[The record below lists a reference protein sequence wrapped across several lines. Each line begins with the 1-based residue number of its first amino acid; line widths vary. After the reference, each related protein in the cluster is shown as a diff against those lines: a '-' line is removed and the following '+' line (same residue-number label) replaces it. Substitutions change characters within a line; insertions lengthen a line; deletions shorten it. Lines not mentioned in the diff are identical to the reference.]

1 MSNSESVLET
11 KIERIRAMDITIVKQ
26 NETYMKVHCSEVY
39 MELDIQDRFSF
50 EIPNAKYDPRV
61 KFGKWDGIKRLYNRK
76 TKKLYIGLLLEL
88 LNLCEQKGWSYE
100 IDPELLPS
108 NDQIS
113 DEDLSA
119 IINEVIQ
126 PHSDGNPIEPY
137 DYQLEAVKYALN
149 MDRSTLLLATAAG
162 KSLVQYL
169 LVRIY
174 QLMNELKHK
183 TIFICVPSISL
194 VEQMYNDFKDY
205 STFDGSNWHVDK
217 HCQKISSK
225 YTKQINT
232 QIVIT
237 TWQSMCKLP
246 HDLIENAG
254 ACIVDETH
262 TASASVLTGIL
273 ESLHSCQFRH
283 GLTGT
288 LNTVESDQLTIQGLL
303 GPAKRIVS
311 AHDLIQQGRAS
322 DVHVN
327 MLMLNYSQKDK
338 EQYISQIS
346 KAPHK
351 MRYQEEVSYLINHEG
366 RRKFVLDLVHSL
378 DGNTLVLFDRVEE
391 FGKILYE
398 QSKELHDNSFLIV
411 GEIDSQERESIR
423 QSIEQYNDAIIWA
436 SSQTMSTGVSIK
448 KLHNLVIISSSKSK
462 IKILQSI
469 GRLMRL
475 HNSKDKANIID
486 LVDNLTYKDNPNYV
500 LKHAQTRLEYY
511 NQEKFKIKFEE
522 FNIE

>member
-1 MSNSESVLET
+1 
-11 KIERIRAMDITIVKQ
+11 
-26 NETYMKVHCSEVY
+26 
-39 MELDIQDRFSF
+39 
-50 EIPNAKYDPRV
+50 
-61 KFGKWDGIKRLYNRK
+61 
-76 TKKLYIGLLLEL
+76 
-88 LNLCEQKGWSYE
+88 
-100 IDPELLPS
+100 
-108 NDQIS
+108 
-113 DEDLSA
+113 
-119 IINEVIQ
+119 
-126 PHSDGNPIEPY
+126 
-137 DYQLEAVKYALN
+137 
-149 MDRSTLLLATAAG
+149 
-162 KSLVQYL
+162 
-169 LVRIY
+169 
-174 QLMNELKHK
+174 
-183 TIFICVPSISL
+183 
-194 VEQMYNDFKDY
+194 
-205 STFDGSNWHVDK
+205 
-217 HCQKISSK
+217 
-225 YTKQINT
+225 
-232 QIVIT
+232 
-237 TWQSMCKLP
+237 
-246 HDLIENAG
+246 
-254 ACIVDETH
+254 
-262 TASASVLTGIL
+262 
-273 ESLHSCQFRH
+273 
-283 GLTGT
+283 
-288 LNTVESDQLTIQGLL
+288 
-303 GPAKRIVS
+303 
-311 AHDLIQQGRAS
+311 
-322 DVHVN
+322 
-327 MLMLNYSQKDK
+327 
-338 EQYISQIS
+338 
-346 KAPHK
+346 